1 MKSEKCAFKSLK
13 QDWGTPKEFYDKLDK
28 EFGFDFDPCPK
39 SNYLTG
45 GTINGLECEWG
56 KVNFVNPPY
65 TSKEQDLFVKKGFE
79 QWKKGK
85 TVVFLIPA
93 RTDTKRF
100 HDYLLP
106 YAEIRFIKG
115 RLKFE
120 GAKFTAPFP
129 SMVCILRANKEELS
143 H

>member
-1 MKSEKCAFKSLK
+1 MDNENCAFKSLK
-13 QDWGTPKEFYDKLDK
+13 QDWGTPKEFYDKLNE

-39 SNYLTG
+39 SNYLNG
-45 GTINGLECEWG
+45 GSVNGKKLILLT
-56 KVNFVNPPY
+56 PPY
-65 TSKEQDLFVKKGFE
+65 TSKEQDLFIKKGFE
-79 QWKKGK
+79 EWKKGK

-129 SMVCILRANKEELS
+129 SMVCILRGSKRS
-143 H
+143 KI